1 MKFLCLHGAY
11 GNIPVSIVLIATSS
25 MILTLSKTARVQLGP
40 MIELLESDGSA
51 SFDFIQGRIPV
62 TPPPGMSDNLNQ
74 ESPS

>member
-11 GNIPVSIVLIATSS
+11 GNIPVSTVLMIVCSQILI
-25 MILTLSKTARVQLGP
+25 LSKTARVQLGP

-62 TPPPGMSDNLNQ
+62 TPPPGTSSKFYQ
-74 ESPS
+74 QSPS